1 MLTLWWKLLQS
12 KSFKFIVG
20 LSTVLS
26 QENRCWNMK
35 ILYTALLVTGFC
47 AFEYP
52 EYQIKV
58 PCGIG
63 VYCDGLN
70 FVSFEI

>member
-1 MLTLWWKLLQS
+1 M
-12 KSFKFIVG
+12 IA
-20 LSTVLS
+20 
-26 QENRCWNMK
+26 RNMK

-47 AFEYP
+47 SFEYP

-63 VYCDGLN
+63 VYCGGLN